1 MYQLYAFA
9 TPNSIKPAILL
20 EELALPWH
28 LHAVNVRQGEQKQDD
43 FLQLNP
49 NGKVPVLHDRD
60 SNTVLSESAAILVYL
75 AEKHG
80 SLLPAS
86 GLARSRV
93 FEQLFFHA
101 SAVSPAFGQAGFF
114 TRLASEPQP
123 LAQQRFSSEANRVTA
138 LLERQ
143 LGETPWIA
151 GEEYSIADIAHYG
164 WMWRR
169 AFAGVSL
176 DDMPNLT
183 RWFETLSARPAVM
196 RAVAKLNALIES

>member
-1 MYQLYAFA
+1 MYELYAYA
-9 TPNSIKPAILL
+9 TPNSLKPAILL
-20 EELALPWH
+20 EELEQPWQ
-28 LHAVNVRQGEQKQDD
+28 LRAVNVRQGEQKRED
-43 FLQLNP
+43 FLKMNP
-49 NGKVPVLHDRD
+49 NGKVPVLRD
-60 SNTVLSESAAILVYL
+60 SDKVLSESAAILVYL

-80 SLLPAS
+80 QLLPPFGVPRA
-86 GLARSRV
+86 RV

-101 SAVSPAFGQAGFF
+101 STVSPAFGQAGFF

-123 LAQQRFSSEANRVTA
+123 LAQQRFSAETNRVIG

-151 GEEYSIADIAHYG
+151 GDEYTIADIAHYG

-169 AFAGVSL
+169 EFASVSL
-176 DDMPNLT
+176 EALPNLT
-183 RWFETLSARPAVM
+183 RWFETVSARPAAM

>member
-1 MYQLYAFA
+1 MYELYAFA

-20 EELALPWH
+20 EELAQPWQ
-28 LHAVNVRQGEQKQDD
+28 LRAVNIRQGEQHGAD

-49 NGKVPVLHDRD
+49 NGKVPVLVD
-60 SNTVLSESAAILVYL
+60 SDNGAVLSESAAILVYL

-80 SLLPAS
+80 GLLPAN
-86 GLARSRV
+86 GLTRAKV

-101 SAVSPAFGQAGFF
+101 SGISPAFGQAGFF

-123 LAQQRFSSEANRVTA
+123 LAQQRFSTEANRLTS

-143 LGETPWIA
+143 LEKTSWLA
-151 GEEYSIADIAHYG
+151 GDEYTIADIAHFG

-169 AFAGVSL
+169 EFAGVSL
-176 DDMPNLT
+176 ETQPNLS
-183 RWFETLSARPAVM
+183 RWFAAVSARPAVM
-196 RAVAKLNALIES
+196 RAITKLNALIEN